1 MASKNI
7 SIESVV
13 AVEDGNIVVHGIAD
27 GEAFV
32 ASPLRWGSK
41 MLMHVTGGDFD
52 RGTRV
57 SIGHRAKAAVKAAGM
72 TLPEAVLKRPRKAVE
87 AAPVVV
93 PVLTAEEVVSGEAAA
108 MMAKLD
114 LVLGDDGFFGLEATP

>member
-1 MASKNI
+1 MAKDIKVS
-7 SIESVV
+7 EVV
-13 AVEDGNIVVHGIAD
+13 AVEDGNIVVRGTA
-27 GEAFV
+27 GETAFE
-32 ASPLRWGSK
+32 ARTLRWGSK

-72 TLPEAVLKRPRKAVE
+72 TLPEAVLKRPRKAKE
-87 AAPVVV
+87 AEPAAVV
-93 PVLTAEEVVSGEAAA
+93 PVLTADEVVSSEAAV

-114 LVLGDDGFFGLEATP
+114 LVLGDDGFFGLEAAP

>member
-1 MASKNI
+1 MAKDIKVS
-7 SIESVV
+7 EVV
-13 AVEDGNIVVHGIAD
+13 AVDGGDIVVRGTV
-27 GEAFV
+27 GETAFE
-32 ASPLRWGSK
+32 AKTLRWGSK
-41 MLMHVTGGDFD
+41 ILMHVTGGDFD

-72 TLPEAVLKRPRKAVE
+72 TLPEAVLKRPKKTVE
-87 AAPVVV
+87 AAPVAV

-114 LVLGDDGFFGLEATP
+114 LVLGDDGFFGLEAAV

>member
-1 MASKNI
+1 MAKDIKVS
-7 SIESVV
+7 EVV
-13 AVEDGNIVVHGIAD
+13 AVEDGNIVVRGTV
-27 GEAFV
+27 GETAFE
-32 ASPLRWGSK
+32 ARTLRWGSK

-72 TLPEAVLKRPRKAVE
+72 TLPEAVLKRPRKAKE
-87 AAPVVV
+87 AETVAVV
-93 PVLTAEEVVSGEAAA
+93 PVLTADEVVSSEAAA

-114 LVLGDDGFFGLEATP
+114 LVLGDDGFFGLEAAP

>member
-1 MASKNI
+1 MAKDIKVS
-7 SIESVV
+7 EVV
-13 AVEDGNIVVHGIAD
+13 AVEDGNIVVRGTA
-27 GEAFV
+27 GETAFE
-32 ASPLRWGSK
+32 ARTLRWGSK

-72 TLPEAVLKRPRKAVE
+72 TLPEAVLKRPRKAKE
-87 AAPVVV
+87 AETVAVV
-93 PVLTAEEVVSGEAAA
+93 PVLTADEVVSSEAAA

-114 LVLGDDGFFGLEATP
+114 LVLGDDGFFGLEAAP

>member
-1 MASKNI
+1 MAKDIKVS
-7 SIESVV
+7 EVV
-13 AVEDGNIVVHGIAD
+13 AVEDGNIVVRGTV
-27 GEAFV
+27 GEAAFE
-32 ASPLRWGSK
+32 ARTLRWGSK

-72 TLPEAVLKRPRKAVE
+72 TLPEAVLKRPRKAKE
-87 AAPVVV
+87 AEAVAVV
-93 PVLTAEEVVSGEAAA
+93 PVLTADEVVSSEAAA

-114 LVLGDDGFFGLEATP
+114 LVLGDDGFFGLEAAP

>member
-1 MASKNI
+1 MAKDIKVS
-7 SIESVV
+7 EVV
-13 AVEDGNIVVHGIAD
+13 AVEDGNIVVRGTV
-27 GEAFV
+27 GETDFEART
-32 ASPLRWGSK
+32 LRWGSK

-72 TLPEAVLKRPRKAVE
+72 TLPEAVLKRPRKAKE
-87 AAPVVV
+87 AEPAAVV
-93 PVLTAEEVVSGEAAA
+93 PVLTADEVVSGEAAA

-114 LVLGDDGFFGLEATP
+114 LVLGDDGFFGLEAAP

>member
-1 MASKNI
+1 MAKDIMVS
-7 SIESVV
+7 EVV
-13 AVEDGNIVVHGIAD
+13 AVDGGDIVVRGTV
-27 GEAFV
+27 GETAFE
-32 ASPLRWGSK
+32 AKTLRWGSK

-72 TLPEAVLKRPRKAVE
+72 TLPEAVLKRPRKVVE

>member
-1 MASKNI
+1 MAKDIKVS
-7 SIESVV
+7 EVV
-13 AVEDGNIVVHGIAD
+13 AVEDGNIVVRGTA
-27 GEAFV
+27 GETAFE
-32 ASPLRWGSK
+32 ARTLRWGSK

-72 TLPEAVLKRPRKAVE
+72 TLPEAVLKRPRKAKE
-87 AAPVVV
+87 AESAAVV
-93 PVLTAEEVVSGEAAA
+93 PVLTADEVVSSEAAV

-114 LVLGDDGFFGLEATP
+114 LVLGDDGFFGLEAAV

>member
-1 MASKNI
+1 MASKNVKVT
-7 SIESVV
+7 EVV
-13 AVEDGNIVVHGIAD
+13 TVNGKPVVRGTV
-27 GEAFV
+27 GEIPFEA
-32 ASPLRWGSK
+32 APKQWGSK

-72 TLPEAVLKRPRKAVE
+72 TLPEAVLKRPRKVVE

>member
-1 MASKNI
+1 MAKDIKVS
-7 SIESVV
+7 EVV
-13 AVEDGNIVVHGIAD
+13 AVDGGDIVVRGTV
-27 GEAFV
+27 GETAFE
-32 ASPLRWGSK
+32 AKTLRWGSK

-72 TLPEAVLKRPRKAVE
+72 TLPEAVLKRPRKVVE
-87 AAPVVV
+87 AAPVGV

>member
-1 MASKNI
+1 MAKDIKVS
-7 SIESVV
+7 EVV
-13 AVEDGNIVVHGIAD
+13 AVEDGNIVVRGVV
-27 GEAFV
+27 GEAAFE
-32 ASPLRWGSK
+32 AKTLRWGSK

-72 TLPEAVLKRPRKAVE
+72 TLPEAVLKRPRKAKE
-87 AAPVVV
+87 AEPAAAV
-93 PVLTAEEVVSGEAAA
+93 PVLTADEVVSSEAAA

-114 LVLGDDGFFGLEATP
+114 LVLGDDGFFGLEAAV

>member
-1 MASKNI
+1 MAKDIKVS
-7 SIESVV
+7 EVV
-13 AVEDGNIVVHGIAD
+13 AVEDGNIVVRGTV
-27 GEAFV
+27 GEAAFE
-32 ASPLRWGSK
+32 ARTLRWGSK

-72 TLPEAVLKRPRKAVE
+72 TLPEAVLKRPRKAKE
-87 AAPVVV
+87 APPAAVV
-93 PVLTAEEVVSGEAAA
+93 PVLTADEVVSSEAAA

-114 LVLGDDGFFGLEATP
+114 LVLGDDGFFGLEAAV

>member
-1 MASKNI
+1 MAKDIKVS
-7 SIESVV
+7 EVV
-13 AVEDGNIVVHGIAD
+13 AVEDGNIVVRGVV
-27 GEAFV
+27 GETAFE
-32 ASPLRWGSK
+32 ARTLRWGSK

-72 TLPEAVLKRPRKAVE
+72 TLPEAVLKRPRKAKE
-87 AAPVVV
+87 AEPAAVV
-93 PVLTAEEVVSGEAAA
+93 PVLTADEVVSSEAAA

>member
-13 AVEDGNIVVHGIAD
+13 LEDGNIMVRGIAD

-72 TLPEAVLKRPRKAVE
+72 TLPEAVLKRPRKAKE
-87 AAPVVV
+87 AEPAAVV
-93 PVLTAEEVVSGEAAA
+93 PVLTADEVVSSEAAA